1 MSDWAG
7 NMIARNSVRGPRI
20 AALLK
25 TTFLV
30 SSLALASVTSSA
42 AIAQSVSGISVKGN
56 QRIETATILSYLA
69 DAQGGSPAEINAAV
83 QALRA
88 TGLFEEV
95 DASVSGGRLTV
106 TVQEYPTIN
115 LINFEGND
123 KLSDADLSA
132 VVQSTSRRVYNPATV
147 ETDVATIADYYATK
161 GRINA
166 TVTPKIIRRSD
177 NRVDLVYEIFEGG
190 ITEIESIGFVGNL
203 TFSDR
208 RLRSVLSTKQAG
220 ILRLLI
226 SRDTYDPAR
235 VDFDKQVLTD
245 FYTARGFVDFRV
257 ENVDIEL
264 TRERDAYLVT
274 FNVEEGQRYRMGAI
288 DIVSEING
296 VDAELFRREIKVDA
310 GDYYSPVAIENDI
323 ARIESL
329 ALRQGVDFLRVDP
342 QITRN
347 EAGQILDVTYVL
359 TRGERIFVERIDIE
373 GNNTTLD
380 RVVRDQF
387 RVVEGDPFNPRS
399 IRESAER
406 IRALGYFAN
415 ADVQARQGSGTDQV
429 VIDVNVEEMPTG
441 SFSFGVNYNT
451 DTGASLVGT
460 FKEQNF
466 LGRGQQ
472 IFLNANLGKTNRQFT
487 FDFTEPYLLGR
498 DLSASLGLSYVTTN
512 NEGAKYDTK
521 TFRFSPSLG
530 FPITEQARLSTF
542 YALEYSSLQ
551 DVDAAAST
559 VIKADEAKGGIWA
572 NSVGYNLSWDNRRKG
587 VEPEVVLV
595 ARGGQEFGFG
605 KNTYVKNTFLAGA
618 ETNVLS
624 DQLTLRGTFEGGYAK
639 YFKGSSRVI
648 DRFMFGSDIMRGF
661 QLGGIG
667 PRDTATDDAIGG
679 NAYAVVRLEAE
690 FPLGLPEEYGMRG
703 GAFVDYG
710 SLWDPGFDCS
720 STTIDYCGFTPRS
733 IAGLSLFW
741 TTPLGPLRFNFT
753 KPLSVQTG
761 DNTRSFD
768 LTIST
773 QF

>member
-1 MSDWAG
+1 
-7 NMIARNSVRGPRI
+7 MIARNSVRGPRI
-20 AALLK
+20 SALLK

-30 SSLALASVTSSA
+30 STLALATVTSSA
-42 AIAQSVSGISVKGN
+42 AIAQNVSGITVKGN
-56 QRIETATILSYLA
+56 QRIETATILSYLSS
-69 DAQGGSPAEINAAV
+69 AQGGSASDINAAV

-88 TGLFEEV
+88 TGLFETV
-95 DASVSGGRLTV
+95 DATVSGSSLVV

-132 VVQSTSRRVYNPATV
+132 VIQSTSRRVYNPATV
-147 ETDVATIADYYATK
+147 ESDVATLADFYATK

-166 TVTPKIIRRSD
+166 TITPKIIRRSD
-177 NRVDLVYEIFEGG
+177 NRVDLVYEVFEGG
-190 ITEIESIGFVGNL
+190 VTEIESIGFVGNR

-220 ILRLLI
+220 LLRVLI
-226 SRDTYDPAR
+226 TRDTYDPAR

-245 FYTARGFVDFRV
+245 FYTSRGFVDFRV

-274 FNVEEGQRYRMGAI
+274 FNVEEGQRYRLGNI
-288 DIVSEING
+288 NIVSEING
-296 VDAELFRREIKVDA
+296 VDVELFRREIKVDE

-323 ARIESL
+323 ARMESL

-347 EAGQILDVTYVL
+347 DAGQILDVTYVL
-359 TRGERIFVERIDIE
+359 VRGERIFVERIDIE

-387 RVVEGDPFNPRS
+387 RVVEGDPFNPRT

-406 IRALGYFAN
+406 IRALGYFSN
-415 ADVQARQGSGTDQV
+415 ADVNARQGSGADQV

-441 SFSFGVNYNT
+441 SFSFGANYNT
-451 DTGASLVGT
+451 DTGTSLVAT

-472 IFLNANLGKTNRQFT
+472 IFLNMNLGKTNRQFT

-521 TFRFSPSLG
+521 TFRFSPSIG
-530 FPITEQARLSTF
+530 FPLTEQARVSTF
-542 YALEYSSLQ
+542 YSLEYSAMQ

-559 VIKADEAKGGIWA
+559 FIKADAAKGGIWA
-572 NSVGYNLSWDNRRKG
+572 NSVGYTLSWDNRRKG
-587 VEPEVVLV
+587 VEPDVVLV

-605 KNTYVKNTFLAGA
+605 KSTYVKNTVLAGA

-624 DQLTLRGTFEGGYAK
+624 DQLTLRSTFEGGYAK

-648 DRFMFGSDIMRGF
+648 DRFTLGSDVMRGF

-667 PRDTATDDAIGG
+667 PRDNATDDALGG

-690 FPLGLPEEYGMRG
+690 FPLGLPEEYGITG

-710 SLWDPGFDCS
+710 SLWDTGFDCTG
-720 STTIDYCGFTPRS
+720 TTVDYCGFTPRS
-733 IAGLSLFW
+733 VAGLSVFW

-753 KPLSVQTG
+753 KPLKVQTG

-773 QF
+773 SF